1 MALNKSDASFR
12 GANFVVVGCSILASF
27 SVARWLATDGVRTG
41 VVRMRGGSY
50 SRSKEPVFFWIIE
63 ALYGGLAAYC
73 WYLALDVSLTQ

>member
-1 MALNKSDASFR
+1 LLAVVFLLVSALP
-12 GANFVVVGCSILASF
+12 V
-27 SVARWLATDGVRTG
+27 WLATDGVLTG

-73 WYLALDVSLTQ
+73 WYLALDVSLTH

>member
-1 MALNKSDASFR
+1 MLLAVVFLLVSALP
-12 GANFVVVGCSILASF
+12 V
-27 SVARWLATDGVRTG
+27 WLATDGVRTG